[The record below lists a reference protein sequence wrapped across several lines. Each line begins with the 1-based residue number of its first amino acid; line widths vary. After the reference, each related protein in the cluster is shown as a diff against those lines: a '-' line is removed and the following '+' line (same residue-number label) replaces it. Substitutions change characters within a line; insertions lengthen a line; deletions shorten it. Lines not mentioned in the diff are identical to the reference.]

1 MSISDKV
8 AKKKN
13 DWDQKQ
19 AMMKESLL
27 VRSDDKESAHI
38 FDVEIKKMPEDSHNK
53 VFILPKHSCTSR
65 GNLTSASPSRWVTD
79 HTTSGTSMR
88 VCATRR

>member
-19 AMMKESLL
+19 AMMKDSLL

-53 VFILPKHSCTSR
+53 VVIIC
-65 GNLTSASPSRWVTD
+65 
-79 HTTSGTSMR
+79 
-88 VCATRR
+88 